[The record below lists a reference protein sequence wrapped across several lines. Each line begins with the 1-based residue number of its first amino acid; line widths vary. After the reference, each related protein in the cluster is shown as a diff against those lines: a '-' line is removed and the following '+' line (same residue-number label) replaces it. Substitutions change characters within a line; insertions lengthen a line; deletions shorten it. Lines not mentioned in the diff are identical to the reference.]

1 MSFFVATLKRGFD
14 VYEAKKLLLVSY
26 SQILLRDGEL
36 REHPRLRVG
45 VHDAYEVRYG
55 FYCQSDKSG
64 GEQRISMNIERV
76 IQRDAVER
84 SGGGIC

>member
-1 MSFFVATLKRGFD
+1 MYTKQKSFFSFLILK
-14 VYEAKKLLLVSY
+14 Y
-26 SQILLRDGEL
+26 LRDGEL
-36 REHPRLRVG
+36 REHPRLCVG
-45 VHDAYEVRYG
+45 VRDAYEVRYG
-55 FYCQSDKSG
+55 FYCQSDKSD